1 MKRSKFETFLTKA
14 KNSLKQDKYISNKD
28 NKKKGTDKKQVGK
41 ESETVVVLEDK
52 ENESAQ

>member
-52 ENESAQ
+52 ENESA